1 MTNDIKKAIE
11 EERNE
16 AYSNASNCCPYEED
30 EYHAYRSGYDSGID
44 KGIDIILSKWEESTR
59 WRKVEEELP
68 DDNITVLLEIEY
80 DGITDCSTGH
90 FYDKGKKYHLD
101 SELYK
106 DAIIT
111 CWKPIH

>member
-1 MTNDIKKAIE
+1 MKDIKKAIE
-11 EERNE
+11 EEIGRYLYKTDGWTTKRCSME
-16 AYSNASNCCPYEED
+16 YISNF
-30 EYHAYRSGYDSGID
+30 
-44 KGIDIILSKWEESTR
+44 ILSKWEESTR